1 MKSYNQSRL
10 SMSVTKAVMTFKDL
24 FLNPICINACLHYSY
39 GKLLH
44 RNWGDDINIYFLE
57 KLWKCPI
64 SYLYAS
70 PLSFRKRKTN
80 YVVIG
85 STLAMLAN
93 ENSVVWGAG
102 IIDETAGLK
111 LPPPRQILAVR
122 GPKTREWL
130 LKRGIDCPEVYGD
143 PALLLP
149 KVYMPKPGVRR
160 YRLGVI
166 PHYQDY
172 ASEVLEKLKSDPDVL
187 FIKMEGYTCWTDV
200 VDQIVSCDYIAS
212 SSLHGLIVAE
222 TYGIPNLWIEVTGKL
237 LGGHF
242 KFHDFFQSI
251 HADREKPFLVEKGM
265 EASALLRMKSSYVK
279 GTIDLEPLI
288 QSSPFKCHFIKLENR

>member
-57 KLWKCPI
+57 KLWKRSL
-64 SYLYAS
+64 SYLYVS

-85 STLAMLAN
+85 STIAMLAD
-93 ENSVVWGAG
+93 ENSIIWGAG
-102 IIDETAGLK
+102 IIDETAEMK
-111 LPPPRQILAVR
+111 VAPKKILAVR

-130 LKRGIDCPEVYGD
+130 MQRGISCPEVYGD

-149 KVYMPKPGVRR
+149 RVYTPSSADKR

-172 ASEVLEKLKSDPDVL
+172 DSEVLNNLKADPSVL
-187 FIKMEGYTCWTDV
+187 FIKMEGYTSWTDLL
-200 VDQIVSCDYIAS
+200 DQVISCDYIAS
-212 SSLHGLIVAE
+212 SSLHGLIIAE
-222 TYGIPNLWIEVTGKL
+222 AYGIPNLWVEISGKL
-237 LGGHF
+237 MGGHF

-251 HADREKPFLVEKGM
+251 HADREKPFIVEHGM
-265 EASALLRMKSSYVK
+265 GVSDILRLKSSYVK
-279 GTIDLEPLI
+279 GTIDLNPLI
-288 QSSPFKCHFIKLENR
+288 QTSPFKCYFK

>member
-57 KLWKCPI
+57 KLWKRPI

-80 YVVIG
+80 YVVVG
-85 STLAMLAN
+85 STLTMLAN
-93 ENSVVWGAG
+93 ENSVIWGAG
-102 IIDETAGLK
+102 IIDEKAEMST
-111 LPPPRQILAVR
+111 LPKEIRAVR

-130 LKRGIDCPEVYGD
+130 LVRGVDCPEVYGD

-149 KVYMPKPGVRR
+149 RVYTPKYADKR
-160 YRLGVI
+160 YRLGII

-172 ASEVLEKLKSDPDVL
+172 DSEVLENLKADSDVL
-187 FIKMEGYTCWTDV
+187 FIKMEGYSSWTDL
-200 VDQIVSCDYIAS
+200 VDQIASCDYIAS
-212 SSLHGLIVAE
+212 SSLHGLVIAE
-222 TYGIPNLWIEVTGKL
+222 AYGIPNLWIEITGKL
-237 LGGHF
+237 MGGHF
-242 KFHDFFQSI
+242 KFHDFFQSL
-251 HADREKPFLVEKGM
+251 HADREQPFIVKQGM
-265 EASALLRMKSSYVK
+265 EAFDLLSMKATYVK
-279 GTIDLEPLI
+279 GTIDLVPLI
-288 QSSPFKCHFIKLENR
+288 QSSPFQCHFIQSVNR